1 MDKFALFV
9 FNIFINSFLVF
20 FTTVLLI
27 EGVIYLF
34 RIGQGRCSAIL
45 HMIPFFKLVLDPF
58 LYDFTRWAYIF
69 GIDPLLSE
77 EGSRMLSVWFGI
89 KHFSWVFAGI
99 EMTISGGNTFTLADI
114 LSAKIPLVYL
124 YAFICLLCLTSLLC
138 VYKHGKN
145 IFHARV
151 SFPGEVLSIENP
163 ALALY
168 LQKHRIQ
175 VILTKGFLGSPC
187 IIGIRSPTIYISDF
201 YTLSLEE
208 QEAIIAHEIEHFRH
222 KDTLVK
228 WILQCIQAIFF
239 WIPTKWLQKKI
250 EEGQEI
256 GSDRG
261 CLKQGIDPIYLATA
275 LHSVAKHSFCVA
287 KQPLA
292 SYFTRCAL
300 YQRVHLLLHPV
311 AERKFRVVFSAL
323 AMGLAF
329 VMIFL
334 GKFWIF

>member
-20 FTTVLLI
+20 FTTALLI
-27 EGVIYLF
+27 EGLICLF
-34 RIGQGRCSAIL
+34 RIRQGRCSAIL
-45 HMIPFFKLVLDPF
+45 RMIPFFKLVLDLF

-69 GIDPLLSE
+69 GIDPLLCE
-77 EGSRMLSVWFGI
+77 EGTRNISVGLG
-89 KHFSWVFAGI
+89 FSSFFNVKSCI
-99 EMTISGGNTFTLADI
+99 EMTVPGDKTFTLADI
-114 LSAKIPLVYL
+114 LSAKIPSFALN
-124 YAFICLLCLTSLLC
+124 AFVCLLCLTSLVC
-138 VYKHGKN
+138 VYKQVKK
-145 IFHARV
+145 IFRLRV
-151 SFPGEVLSIENP
+151 SFPGEVLSIKNP

-175 VILTKGFLGSPC
+175 VILTKELLRSPC
-187 IIGIRSPTIYISDF
+187 IIGIRSPTIYISDA
-201 YTLSLEE
+201 YVLSLEE
-208 QEAIIAHEIEHFRH
+208 REAIIAHEIEHFRY
-222 KDTLVK
+222 KDTLVR
-228 WILQCIQAIFF
+228 WILQCIRAIFF

-300 YQRVHLLLHPV
+300 YQRVHLLMHPI
-311 AERKFRVVFSAL
+311 ADRKFRLGFSAL
-323 AMGLAF
+323 VMGLAF
-329 VMIFL
+329 IMIFL
-334 GKFWIF
+334 GRFWIF